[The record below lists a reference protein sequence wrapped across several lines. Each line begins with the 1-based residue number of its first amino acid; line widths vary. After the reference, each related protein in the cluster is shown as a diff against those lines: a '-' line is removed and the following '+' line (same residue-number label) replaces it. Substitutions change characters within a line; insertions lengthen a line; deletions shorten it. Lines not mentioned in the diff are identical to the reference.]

1 MSKAAMTQHL
11 STCGQPSAPEEPE
24 SGPSFHLVVEA
35 RGAKQYWLHVAVP
48 ASAPLNKVDRFL
60 RRTWLECCGHM
71 SAFRIDGTE
80 YASTSTK
87 PLNRALDVGMKFF
100 HEYDFGSTTELVLTV
115 VALRDQGTPKNAV
128 QLLARNEPPQVV
140 CGQCG
145 ERLATQIC
153 TECEWDDVVEFC
165 ETCAATHPHDEMF
178 LPLVNS
184 PRAGVCGYVG

>member
-1 MSKAAMTQHL
+1 MTRHL
-11 STCGQPSAPEEPE
+11 STCGQPSTPEELQ
-24 SGPSFHLVVEA
+24 SVPSFHLVIEG
-35 RGAKQYWLHVAVP
+35 RSAKQYWLHVAAPV
-48 ASAPLNKVDRFL
+48 SIPLNKLDRFL

-71 SAFRIDGTE
+71 SAFHIDGTQ
-80 YASTSTK
+80 YAGTSTK
-87 PLNRALDVGMKFF
+87 LLSRVLDVGMKFS
-100 HEYDFGSTTELVLTV
+100 HEYDFGSTTELVLKV

-128 QLLARNEPPQVV
+128 QLLARNEPPQIV

-145 ERLATQIC
+145 ERLATKIC

-165 ETCAATHPHDEMF
+165 ETCADAHPHNEMF